1 MVGGTGAPVCELH
14 HLLLPRIQAPSLG
27 VDGEEAIVLCTHL
40 VELSTVEVFLL
51 YPQIQVQLLVTWKQE
66 IPGEGKQEE

>member
-66 IPGEGKQEE
+66 SPGEGKQEE